1 MQNLHNIPKSVPYQS
16 SYCCV
21 NIHICYC
28 NHEYLHGYCKCVYYY
43 FINFFS
49 HLYSHQSLFPH
60 ILSTPPNHHS
70 ITTTTTHH
78 NPRYSN
84 HKINQKQRKIN
95 PNPKSNLQ
103 WKTQQLRTQNQTFN
117 KKPINPNPNSNRSR
131 RHHYHGELAAA
142 IREERNKCLRTTTKE
157 KIKK

>member
-1 MQNLHNIPKSVPYQS
+1 M
-16 SYCCV
+16 
-21 NIHICYC
+21 
-28 NHEYLHGYCKCVYYY
+28 HGYCKCVYYY

-84 HKINQKQRKIN
+84 HKSKE
-95 PNPKSNLQ
+95 KSIQ
-103 WKTQQLRTQNQTFN
+103 TQNQTFN
-117 KKPINPNPNSNRSR
+117 GKLNNLEPKIKLSTNNPSTQTQTQI
-131 RHHYHGELAAA
+131 EAA
-142 IREERNKCLRTTTKE
+142 ITTAMESLLQPLERRETSAWELQQRKRSKNKKWREKTVEVERRCDFVR
-157 KIKK
+157 